1 MAREPVFAGPPSSL
15 ADAVGGPL
23 GVLESTVP
31 AAAYVLAFTLTGED
45 TRTAAIVAV
54 VLAALLTVARIARGQ
69 TVQFAITGLIGV
81 AFAAYIA
88 DRTGKAENFF
98 LPGLLANAG
107 YASIYAISI
116 AIRRPVL
123 GYVVQILTQSEG
135 GWREDPVQLRAYT
148 RACWIWVGMFLSRLA
163 VQLPLYLADAL
174 VALGAARVAMGLPLF
189 ALAVYL
195 SWLVLRNV
203 PGVARHAPPAA
214 SA

>member
-15 ADAVGGPL
+15 SDAVGGPL

-54 VLAALLTVARIARGQ
+54 VLAAVLTVARIARGQ
-69 TVQFAITGLIGV
+69 TVQFALTGLIGV

-98 LPGLLANAG
+98 LPGLLANAV
-107 YASIYAISI
+107 YAALYGISI

-123 GYVVQILTQSEG
+123 GYVVQILTQSDG
-135 GWREDPVQLRAYT
+135 SWRQDPAQLRAYT
-148 RACWIWVGMFLSRLA
+148 RACWIWVAMFLGRLA

-195 SWLVLRNV
+195 SWLVLRGV
-203 PGVARHAPPAA
+203 PGVAKATPAPQ
-214 SA
+214 S